1 MHPCNI
7 IVHRN
12 KRRNYEKMISKSDF
26 IEWVQ
31 TNHLRIIYEYYRIK
45 ANKGRILSF
54 NEFATFANLM
64 DVQKMFEIARLYFE
78 DQLKVTYLHDN
89 DGKLIKII

>member
-1 MHPCNI
+1 
-7 IVHRN
+7 
-12 KRRNYEKMISKSDF
+12 MISKADF

-45 ANKGRILSF
+45 VNKGRVLSF

-64 DVQKMFEIARLYFE
+64 DVQKMFETSRLYFE
-78 DQLKVTYLHDN
+78 DQLKVTYLHDK

>member
-1 MHPCNI
+1 MI
-7 IVHRN
+7 N
-12 KRRNYEKMISKSDF
+12 KADF

-45 ANKGRILSF
+45 ANRGRVLSF
-54 NEFATFANLM
+54 NEFATFAQLM

-78 DQLKVTYLHDN
+78 DKMNIIYLLN
-89 DGKLIKII
+89 KEGKLIKII

>member
-1 MHPCNI
+1 MI
-7 IVHRN
+7 N
-12 KRRNYEKMISKSDF
+12 KADF

-45 ANKGRILSF
+45 ANRGRALSF
-54 NEFATFANLM
+54 NEFATFAQLM

-78 DQLKVTYLHDN
+78 DKMNIIYLLN
-89 DGKLIKII
+89 KEGKLIKII